1 MRVLVTGLTG
11 KTGRC
16 FLAELCRRG
25 LQGSDYRA
33 LVRETSD
40 TRAIEQSGLALEVC
54 RGDLD
59 READLA
65 RALQGMDTVLHI
77 AGIQKSVPLVRQARK
92 AGVKWLILVH
102 TTGIYSK
109 YKRAG
114 EEYRQAEREIA
125 AILEGTGIALTILR
139 PTMIYGGPDDGNIAV
154 FIRMTDRLPLFP
166 VVSGGRF
173 ALQPVHRQ
181 DLGRAYYDVLA
192 NPETTRG
199 NNYDLS
205 GAYPI
210 DLIDLLRILADE
222 LGKHT
227 RFVTV
232 PFFLAYAGAWALYLL
247 TFAKLDLREKVQ
259 RLVEPR
265 AYTHAAASR
274 AMRRWI
280 LRRGSGRK
288 SGHVGRNG
296 GSKKNTAPRGIAA
309 NGGRI
314 DAEHDSVCGRRTAH
328 IFGTPVFRGGQPCAG
343 AAFL

>member
-25 LQGSDYRA
+25 LQGNDYRA

-92 AGVKWLILVH
+92 SGVKWLILVH

-125 AILEGTGIALTILR
+125 AMLEGTGIALTILR

-192 NPETTRG
+192 NPEMTRG

-205 GAYPI
+205 GA
-210 DLIDLLRILADE
+210 
-222 LGKHT
+222 
-227 RFVTV
+227 
-232 PFFLAYAGAWALYLL
+232 
-247 TFAKLDLREKVQ
+247 
-259 RLVEPR
+259 
-265 AYTHAAASR
+265 
-274 AMRRWI
+274 
-280 LRRGSGRK
+280 
-288 SGHVGRNG
+288 
-296 GSKKNTAPRGIAA
+296 
-309 NGGRI
+309 
-314 DAEHDSVCGRRTAH
+314 
-328 IFGTPVFRGGQPCAG
+328 
-343 AAFL
+343 

>member
-92 AGVKWLILVH
+92 ADVKWLILVH

-125 AILEGTGIALTILR
+125 AMLEGTGIALTILR

-274 AMRRWI
+274 DFGYAPMDLEAGLRQEVRACRTQWRIEKEHRAARDRGKRR
-280 LRRGSGRK
+280 
-288 SGHVGRNG
+288 
-296 GSKKNTAPRGIAA
+296 
-309 NGGRI
+309 
-314 DAEHDSVCGRRTAH
+314 
-328 IFGTPVFRGGQPCAG
+328 
-343 AAFL
+343 

>member
-1 MRVLVTGLTG
+1 M
-11 KTGRC
+11 
-16 FLAELCRRG
+16 
-25 LQGSDYRA
+25 
-33 LVRETSD
+33 
-40 TRAIEQSGLALEVC
+40 
-54 RGDLD
+54 
-59 READLA
+59 
-65 RALQGMDTVLHI
+65 
-77 AGIQKSVPLVRQARK
+77 
-92 AGVKWLILVH
+92 
-102 TTGIYSK
+102 
-109 YKRAG
+109 
-114 EEYRQAEREIA
+114 
-125 AILEGTGIALTILR
+125 LEGTGIALTILR

-274 AMRRWI
+274 DFGYAPMDLETGLRQEVRACRTQWRIEKEHRAARDRGKRR
-280 LRRGSGRK
+280 
-288 SGHVGRNG
+288 
-296 GSKKNTAPRGIAA
+296 
-309 NGGRI
+309 
-314 DAEHDSVCGRRTAH
+314 
-328 IFGTPVFRGGQPCAG
+328 
-343 AAFL
+343 